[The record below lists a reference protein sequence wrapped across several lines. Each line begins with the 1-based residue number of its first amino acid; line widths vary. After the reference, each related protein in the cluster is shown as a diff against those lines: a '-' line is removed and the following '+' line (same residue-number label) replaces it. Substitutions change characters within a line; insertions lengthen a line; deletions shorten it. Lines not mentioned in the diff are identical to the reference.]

1 MKPALM
7 TAMGHKTTSERRH
20 SWSASCHEQS
30 LRIFQSPPAQSPS
43 PGLAEKYLLNFPVS
57 SQRARA
63 SLGCLGIPILFEMC
77 TPKNSDSFAATA
89 SVRLVSKYTLVALGE
104 VLGSLGG
111 CLLV

>member
-7 TAMGHKTTSERRH
+7 SAMAHKTTSERRH

-77 TPKNSDSFAATA
+77 TPK
-89 SVRLVSKYTLVALGE
+89 LVALGE